1 MGWHQRL
8 PLGSLNVV
16 SGTYLIGTGIL
27 LSRDDAMVQRALG
40 RGQGLPWERRNEA
53 DSAFQA
59 RLAQGI
65 ENLGALVGDCEHD
78 DESCCQQ

>member
-40 RGQGLPWERRNEA
+40 PGQGLPWERRKGRLSLSGTAGAGNRKFR
-53 DSAFQA
+53 SASR
-59 RLAQGI
+59 RL
-65 ENLGALVGDCEHD
+65 
-78 DESCCQQ
+78 